1 MADHLAVTI
10 PLSNIQKIQIYV
22 NTAKRSLSEIRAETG
37 ADYIIN
43 GTLYNMETFKPNCHL
58 RVDGRTICTPAYDV
72 AGYAWNDGPDI
83 SMDTLPDPSQ
93 RNYIAC
99 TPLVLDGKPIA
110 NLTYDPGQGGK
121 RGRTAIGIKGDRLA
135 LYCTR
140 DGGTMT
146 RTPETLR
153 DDLAAAGWESAV
165 MLDGGGSSQCY
176 FQGETVKSTRAVQ
189 NLILVYLKGS
199 DHTSKKVC
207 LDPGHDAGN
216 LANKSP
222 DGTYYEHE
230 FALNMGKRIQSILE
244 RHGVSVTMTRP
255 DGGAVS
261 LAERCNIANG
271 IKDLDLF
278 VSIHSNAA
286 GGSGWSSASGWS
298 AYVYKTSGNGYEAAK
313 DILEA
318 VKSAGIAVRSTPIV
332 ADPSLYVLKG
342 TVAPA
347 VLIEHG
353 FHTNQSDVEKLKDS
367 SYREK
372 LAEAEAKGIL
382 NYLGITWKEPEKEE
396 AATMSETDLAV
407 QWVQDVGI
415 MQGNVNGDMMLN
427 DQPTRRQIAIMLYR
441 FAKMIG
447 KA

>member
-22 NTAKRSLSEIRAETG
+22 NTAKRSLSAIQAETG

-43 GTLYNMETFKPNCHL
+43 GTLYNMRTFEPNCHL
-58 RVDGRTICTPAYDV
+58 KADGQVLCNPAYSV
-72 AGYAWNDGPDI
+72 AGYAWNEGPDI
-83 SMDTLPDPSQ
+83 SIDTLPDPSQ

-121 RGRTAIGIKGDRLA
+121 RGRTAIGIKEDRLA

-146 RTPETLR
+146 KTPEALR

-176 FQGETVKSTRAVQ
+176 FRGNTVKSTRAVQ

-207 LDPGHDAGN
+207 LDPGHNAGN

-230 FALNMGKRIQSILE
+230 FALDMGKRIQSIME

-367 SYREK
+367 SYREN